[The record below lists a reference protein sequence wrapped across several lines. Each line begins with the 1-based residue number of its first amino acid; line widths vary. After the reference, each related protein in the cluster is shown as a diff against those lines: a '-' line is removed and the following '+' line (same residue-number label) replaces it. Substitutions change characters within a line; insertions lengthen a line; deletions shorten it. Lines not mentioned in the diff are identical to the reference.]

1 MGGCDSAKAVYAA
14 ADGTAGFG
22 PPGAIGKVDEPWGHV
37 MRDGRPAPLQ
47 SDNPPVMGPAGR
59 VHCTIA
65 DWGKFIGV
73 YLDLADAHH
82 HLVSAP
88 TLKALITP
96 GPTGEYNGGWLLTT
110 RDWADGQALNHAGS
124 NTMWYC
130 VVWAAPKKH
139 FAVLVATNIAAP
151 DTPQVLDGVASAL
164 IQLHESKHMGR

>member
-1 MGGCDSAKAVYAA
+1 
-14 ADGTAGFG
+14 
-22 PPGAIGKVDEPWGHV
+22 